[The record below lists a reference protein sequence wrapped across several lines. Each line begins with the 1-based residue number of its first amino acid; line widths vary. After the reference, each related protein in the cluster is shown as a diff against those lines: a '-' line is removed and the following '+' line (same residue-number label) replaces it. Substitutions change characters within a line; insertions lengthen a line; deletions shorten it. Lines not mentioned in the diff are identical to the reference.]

1 MPYINLLQLMDCCVL
16 LPVIMN
22 HCLQA
27 KKLKNFIYKNG
38 IKHITT
44 APYHPS
50 SNGAAK
56 RVVQTF
62 KSAMHKIVT
71 ENSNVP
77 IKRLISRFL
86 FSYRNT
92 SHIQTGK
99 APSELLSNQN
109 VNTRLSF

>member
-1 MPYINLLQLMDCCVL
+1 
-16 LPVIMN
+16 MN

-86 FSYRNT
+86 FSYCNT

-99 APSELLSNQN
+99 APSELLFNQN